1 MAQAFPPEIST
12 DLKCFSNVTLAKG
25 GHREQQKFKTTFYFE
40 HFSEKMADEDPNLEL
55 KKKIKEAFQVAC

>member
-1 MAQAFPPEIST
+1 MSLS
-12 DLKCFSNVTLAKG
+12 LKVVIA
-25 GHREQQKFKTTFYFE
+25 KFKTTFYFE